1 MNTDEHCRHSRYAI
15 SMMPVLPNCIVHR
28 PVLSASAAL
37 VFLVTAITS
46 SAQLAL
52 NTAANPTL
60 SVTAI
65 VFAAIASLAL
75 AYCLVSLATLAT
87 AVEQL
92 RVHLHSMLMGMA
104 CVHADQLEHAIRE
117 LDELEALA
125 RHCGDDSEALDA
137 VGLAAGEL
145 TSLRERADDLV
156 AEQRVSSTGP
166 YSSPRAAARI
176 RALAH
181 TICGISRDARVAALL
196 NAHNRTA
203 WLEDQQLEHSTL
215 LLELAERHTRLRND
229 FSATHPS
236 ESVPATSV
244 ATLVERIGALERID
258 TAVANSCPEGLHDHS
273 RPARLPASMLTAYKF
288 TCSDRV

>member
-1 MNTDEHCRHSRYAI
+1 MVAVVPRWGPHSGVESSAIGSASKIVARRDVESIRRLVEQSDQNDKMVSCDPMLPAVLSHPQPGSSADRAAALPGQDGPNHSDRMLLSSQTAIGRVGMKTDEHCRHSRCAI

-92 RVHLHSMLMGMA
+92 RVHIHSMLMGMA

-117 LDELEALA
+117 LDALEALA
-125 RHCGDDSEALDA
+125 RHCGDDSEAL
-137 VGLAAGEL
+137 
-145 TSLRERADDLV
+145 
-156 AEQRVSSTGP
+156 
-166 YSSPRAAARI
+166 
-176 RALAH
+176 
-181 TICGISRDARVAALL
+181 SRL
-196 NAHNRTA
+196 
-203 WLEDQQLEHSTL
+203 QP
-215 LLELAERHTRLRND
+215 
-229 FSATHPS
+229 PS
-236 ESVPATSV
+236 RQEKRS
-244 ATLVERIGALERID
+244 
-258 TAVANSCPEGLHDHS
+258 
-273 RPARLPASMLTAYKF
+273 
-288 TCSDRV
+288 